1 MDAAAA
7 QARDDGDEQL
17 YSSEEDGGLH
27 DDEARR
33 TPPPAGHLQLEA
45 AVAQLLAAVASA
57 GTNDYFLS
65 TSALS
70 FGAALPERV
79 TRGENRF
86 LLAGDAQSDVEDDAL
101 SSLTGKGH
109 SADRHGR
116 TVRVGYMCDRII
128 CARVYKC
135 VRATAGHGC
144 AGRVCMPMAAPS
156 ASVQPEL

>member
-57 GTNDYFLS
+57 GTNDYPLGHTGSPQTASPTAKFW
-65 TSALS
+65 ALS
-70 FGAALPERV
+70 HELEIRRKVGIPGYGPVRLMLQRV
-79 TRGENRF
+79 
-86 LLAGDAQSDVEDDAL
+86 L
-101 SSLTGKGH
+101 
-109 SADRHGR
+109 
-116 TVRVGYMCDRII
+116 
-128 CARVYKC
+128 
-135 VRATAGHGC
+135 
-144 AGRVCMPMAAPS
+144 
-156 ASVQPEL
+156 